1 MLSSIGTAIAS
12 FASGIVSPITN
23 VIAKRN
29 DNKTKVKVR
38 NIDRLANAEDKVAEW
53 EAIQAEG
60 GNGSW
65 KDEYVTI
72 IITIPIPIIFFAVMY
87 SVISGDP
94 AVAEGAKAGVEAIK
108 ELVPNYGEVLIAV
121 VLAAVGIKAFK
132 RP

>member
-1 MLSSIGTAIAS
+1 MSIVSIISGIAS
-12 FASGIVSPITN
+12 SVVSPIAN
-23 VIAKRN
+23 VFTKRN

-60 GNGSW
+60 GGSSW
-65 KDEYVTI
+65 KDEYITI

-94 AVAEGAKAGVEAIK
+94 SIAEGARAGVEALK
-108 ELVPNYGEVLIAV
+108 MLVPNYQELLYV
-121 VLAAVGIKAFK
+121 VALAAVGIKAFK